1 MSYFD
6 NIILNSILV
15 VLPICFYLIIILKK
29 EKIFGVNTLISLAC
43 FTSLYFII
51 RFNLIIPELKNLLFI
66 NIPFIILIIYKKKFS
81 TLFASFFI
89 VLFYY
94 KLFNFDLYLLI
105 VEYMLY
111 FVIFY
116 ILKYKDKSKEFILN
130 TFIFIKGIV
139 ITIEFMLIMKTSTIE
154 IFLYQFFNLLIFYL
168 ATTLIIYAIEKG
180 EELVEYHKV
189 LQDLEKEKVL
199 KSALFK
205 INHEIKNP
213 LAVCKGYL
221 SMINYDDTKKTEK
234 YLNIVTSE
242 INRALDIMDNFS
254 KYTKIKI
261 KKDIM
266 DINYLIEEVISS
278 LKIILDEKNIQ
289 VTLIGPEELLIEA
302 DYDRLK
308 QVLINIIKNSYEA
321 IDRNGKINIIIKN
334 GKKYVRLYIRDN
346 GHGIEAQDLKK
357 LGELFYSSKEKGCGL
372 GVALSM
378 EIIKLHNGEMKYTSE
393 INHGT
398 TVMIKLP
405 KK

>member
-1 MSYFD
+1 M
-6 NIILNSILV
+6 
-15 VLPICFYLIIILKK
+15 
-29 EKIFGVNTLISLAC
+29 
-43 FTSLYFII
+43 
-51 RFNLIIPELKNLLFI
+51 
-66 NIPFIILIIYKKKFS
+66 
-81 TLFASFFI
+81 
-89 VLFYY
+89 
-94 KLFNFDLYLLI
+94 
-105 VEYMLY
+105 
-111 FVIFY
+111 
-116 ILKYKDKSKEFILN
+116 
-130 TFIFIKGIV
+130 
-139 ITIEFMLIMKTSTIE
+139 
-154 IFLYQFFNLLIFYL
+154 
-168 ATTLIIYAIEKG
+168 
-180 EELVEYHKV
+180 EYHKV

-334 GKKYVRLYIRDN
+334 GKKYVRLYIKDN